1 MAAYSRRGGST
12 CKNCNPK
19 EVVDR
24 VDRPNTNPQSHYG
37 TVRSGNV
44 VIKDA
49 VTRDW
54 LQEEL
59 GVLCVEMEAAG
70 LMDEFRAW

>member
-1 MAAYSRRGGST
+1 
-12 CKNCNPK
+12 
-19 EVVDR
+19 